1 MKLRMD
7 SNNNRNIR
15 IIVMTVLKI
24 THKINYMRERRG
36 GKIHRQRQRQ
46 TVRQTNSQEDI
57 QRKKHRRQEKKQR
70 NTEKGKK

>member
-24 THKINYMRERRG
+24 THKINYMKRERRG

-57 QRKKHRRQEKKQR
+57 QRKKHRRQEKKT